1 MVPIIHDSDEHVG
14 EDRIEVRKCAQVV
27 VPLVRPV
34 IKVDVVSPTSVRH
47 ELGWLNRE
55 AVAFQQ
61 PKSTAFSKGR

>member
-14 EDRIEVRKCAQVV
+14 EDRIKVRKCAQVV

-34 IKVDVVSPTSVRH
+34 VKVDVVSPTSVRLH
-47 ELGWLNRE
+47 ELRWLNRE

-61 PKSTAFSKGR
+61 P